1 MLTRLIRDEVRV
13 HEVTDR
19 TQFRR
24 VMDARPGQRVKVII
38 QVAPALATGER
49 HLRWWDYA
57 DFCEGRWSHN
67 LPLPTEPVL
76 VAMGTQAGAAHARAV
91 VRAVI

>member
-24 VMDARPGQRVKVII
+24 VMDARPGQRVKIII
-38 QVAPALATGER
+38 QVAPALAPGTRG
-49 HLRWWDYA
+49 LRWWDYTEYW
-57 DFCEGRWSHN
+57 EGRWSHD
-67 LPLPTEPVL
+67 LPIPTGPVL
-76 VAMGTQAGAAHARAV
+76 EALGAQAGAAHARAV